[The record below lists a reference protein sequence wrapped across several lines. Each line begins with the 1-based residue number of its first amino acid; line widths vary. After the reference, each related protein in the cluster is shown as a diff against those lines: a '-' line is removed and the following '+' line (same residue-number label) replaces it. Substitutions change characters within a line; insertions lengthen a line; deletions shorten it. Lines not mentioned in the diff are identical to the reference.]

1 MDWLSNLMASGLLAA
16 ILRELREGKAEMQKR
31 LDELKEVMSEVKG
44 NTEAVVAA
52 IENLAA
58 QLDAAKD
65 DPDEVAALAE
75 ELRGINETLSS
86 ARDRAKKSK

>member
-16 ILRELREGKAEMQKR
+16 ILRELKEGRADMQKR
-31 LDELKEVMSEVKG
+31 LDELKEVIGEVKG
-44 NTEAVVAA
+44 NTEAVAAA
-52 IENLAA
+52 IENLAS

-75 ELRGINETLSS
+75 ELREINSTLSS
-86 ARDRAKKSK
+86 ARERGKKSK

>member
-1 MDWLSNLMASGLLAA
+1 MDWLSNLVASGLLAA
-16 ILRELREGKAEMQKR
+16 ILDEIKNGKVDMQKR

-44 NTEAVVAA
+44 NTEAVAAA
-52 IENLAA
+52 IENLAS

-75 ELRGINETLSS
+75 ELRSINETLAG
-86 ARDRAKKSK
+86 ARTRAKGSK